1 MANTQEVEN
10 STPTP
15 DENKA
20 VIAAPAKGKARQAPE
35 PGPEQVERPLKA
47 TGAVPEGK
55 KRVTLAAFWR
65 EYMPGDEVDL
75 DVNVA
80 AALDNGGY
88 LVRP

>member
-20 VIAAPAKGKARQAPE
+20 VVAAPAKGKARQAAE
-35 PGPEQVERPLKA
+35 PEQVETPRKA
-47 TGAVPEGK
+47 TGDVPEGMV
-55 KRVTLAAFWR
+55 RRTLAGFWR
-65 EYMPGDEVDL
+65 QYKPGDEVDL

-80 AALDNGGY
+80 AALETGGF
-88 LVRP
+88 LVRS

>member
-1 MANTQEVEN
+1 MVNTQEVEN

-20 VIAAPAKGKARQAPE
+20 VTAAPAKGKARQAPE
-35 PGPEQVERPLKA
+35 PEQVERPLRA
-47 TGAVPEGK
+47 SGAVPEGK
-55 KRVTLAAFWR
+55 RRVTLAAYWR
-65 EYMPGDEVDL
+65 EYAPGDEVDL

-88 LVRP
+88 LVRS